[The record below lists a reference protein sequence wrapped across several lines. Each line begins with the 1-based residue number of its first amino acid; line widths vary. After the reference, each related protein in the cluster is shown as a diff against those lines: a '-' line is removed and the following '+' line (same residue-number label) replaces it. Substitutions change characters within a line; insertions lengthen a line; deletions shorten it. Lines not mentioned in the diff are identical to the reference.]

1 MKFRVRYNLDKW
13 AYNNYDTEFYNFRS
27 LLEDMLGRTDLEELH
42 KSVSYPELFTMK
54 TEQST
59 IYHKEFYDK
68 VRGSKFLEKYNH
80 FIEHI
85 IKPHFNG
92 DKVVFQKI
100 PTFRTQFLDNISVG
114 KWHRDRD
121 YSHSTDEV
129 NFYLSITES
138 KNTNAVWAESEP
150 DKGDYK
156 PLNAKYGEYI
166 MWDGANCRHGN
177 KQNEEGFTRVSFDFR
192 AMAHSD
198 YKDFERQGKESVHA
212 KVKMVIGDYYEVL

>member
-85 IKPHFNG
+85 IKPHEHIRTYR
-92 DKVVFQKI
+92 KI
-100 PTFRTQFLDNISVG
+100 IHIYVHMIISINIS
-114 KWHRDRD
+114 K
-121 YSHSTDEV
+121 
-129 NFYLSITES
+129 
-138 KNTNAVWAESEP
+138 
-150 DKGDYK
+150 
-156 PLNAKYGEYI
+156 
-166 MWDGANCRHGN
+166 
-177 KQNEEGFTRVSFDFR
+177 
-192 AMAHSD
+192 
-198 YKDFERQGKESVHA
+198 
-212 KVKMVIGDYYEVL
+212 